1 VLLAIGEN
9 RDLGGKNP
17 SRLHID
23 MALRNKRLELD
34 GMPIVDCC
42 KFIDGSVA

>member
-1 VLLAIGEN
+1 MLLAIGEN

-23 MALRNKRLELD
+23 MAFRSTRLELD
-34 GMPIVDCC
+34 GEAIVDCC
-42 KFIDGSVA
+42 KFIDQSVA